1 MDFATEALKMTGALI
16 AVLILMGGAAALVR
30 KYLGGAGGVG
40 GAPALRVVGGLRL
53 GPGKSVILVELA
65 GEVLVLGAT
74 AKELTLL
81 TKVDDPHR
89 IEQLRPGVG
98 MNLPSLPWSTVFM
111 KEKTR
116 VASES
121 KDGQMAMEHH
131 A

>member
-16 AVLILMGGAAALVR
+16 VVLLVMGGVAVLVKRFLSDQGGIGGAS
-30 KYLGGAGGVG
+30 
-40 GAPALRVVGGLRL
+40 ALRLMGGLRL

-81 TKVDDPHR
+81 TRVDDPHR
-89 IEQLRPGVG
+89 IEQLRPGTG
-98 MNLPSLPWSTVFM
+98 FGLPSLPWSTMLM
-111 KEKTR
+111 KAKAR
-116 VASES
+116 VACEG
-121 KDGQMAMEHH
+121 KEATT

>member
-16 AVLILMGGAAALVR
+16 TVLMVMGGVAVLVKRFLGNQGGI
-30 KYLGGAGGVG
+30 G
-40 GAPALRVVGGLRL
+40 GAPALRLMGGLRL

-81 TKVDDPHR
+81 TRVDDPHR
-89 IEQLRPGVG
+89 IEQLRPRGG
-98 MNLPSLPWSTVFM
+98 IGLPSLPWSTMLM
-111 KEKTR
+111 KAKAR
-116 VASES
+116 VACES
-121 KDGQMAMEHH
+121 KEAST